1 MSVPMSGGYAAGG
14 TQGAAAPGAGRVDFG
29 WITESWQFFMAQTG
43 IWIAATLAL
52 IGPALVCVIGVYAYM
67 IATLL
72 PSIQA
77 ASHPAVPGA
86 MPPPPPAIFRPGNAG
101 KILVIELAVFL
112 VFSLYSA
119 FLYGGLFRMAV
130 RQVRGMALSYR
141 DIFAGGPLFG
151 RMLGAMFLL
160 GFASYALQAVGLG
173 PGYVL
178 LFRHAST
185 VATVLTFAVGGLAYL
200 CAAAVLP
207 GLLLPAFALM
217 ADGVRLFP
225 ALRRSVRAMKGS
237 WLPATGFVFVMG
249 LLVYASELPCLIGLL
264 ATVPMIFLVTAL
276 AYRDMAGMPDVLP
289 PPSAFY
295 PAAAPGVWPPPPG
308 QQAPFGQPPL

>member
-1 MSVPMSGGYAAGG
+1 MSIPMSGEYAAGG
-14 TQGAAAPGAGRVDFG
+14 TQNAAAPAAGRVDFG
-29 WITESWQFFMAQTG
+29 WITEAWQLFMAHTG
-43 IWIAATLAL
+43 VWIVATLAL
-52 IGPALVCVIGVYAYM
+52 IGPSLFFVIGVYAYM
-67 IATLL
+67 IVTML

-86 MPPPPPAIFRPGNAG
+86 MPPPTPAFFKPGNMGGVLTVEFSA
-101 KILVIELAVFL
+101 IL
-112 VFSLYSA
+112 VFSVYAA

-130 RQVRGMALSYR
+130 RQVRGLTLSYR
-141 DIFAGGPLFG
+141 DIFGGGPLFG
-151 RMLGAMFLL
+151 RMLGATFLL
-160 GFASYALQAVGLG
+160 YFASYALQAIGLG

-185 VATVLTFAVGGLAYL
+185 AATVVAFVVGVAAWL

-225 ALRRSVRAMKGS
+225 ALKRSVRAMKAH

-249 LLVYASELPCLIGLL
+249 LLVYASEIPCGLGLL
-264 ATVPMIFLVTAL
+264 ATVPMAFLVTAL
-276 AYRDMAGMPDVLP
+276 AYRDMAGMPGVLP
-289 PPSAFY
+289 PPAPFH
-295 PAAAPGVWPPPPG
+295 PPAAPGVWPP
-308 QQAPFGQPPL
+308 APNMIVPQENNR